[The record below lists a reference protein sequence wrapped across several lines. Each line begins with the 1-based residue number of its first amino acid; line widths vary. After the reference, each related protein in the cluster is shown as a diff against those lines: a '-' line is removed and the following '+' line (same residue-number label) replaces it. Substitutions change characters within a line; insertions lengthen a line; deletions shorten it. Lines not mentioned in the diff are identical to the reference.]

1 MRVCGK
7 SCAWLLCMALLCTAL
22 LCTVAFSLVAAEE
35 GGAQPPAPA
44 RRDLATVGNV
54 PVAEVL
60 QRLGA
65 ELEGGSEAKD
75 LDAYSRHFDR
85 TDPNQDGKHTR
96 AEYVEKGVYMTPQA
110 RAGIFRAADGNAD
123 GVVTKA
129 EYVLNR
135 IITDEAKT
143 IVGGMDDDRD
153 GLVEQA
159 EFVKHA
165 AKLLSDPKL
174 AEQVFAALDANADGG
189 ITIPEYLRI
198 WGQWARA
205 GRKPAEER
213 IAARRAELAD
223 PTNKPDPKPDH
234 PREGR
239 LGGRPPPGRPGAGAG
254 PPSVDVVFE
263 RFDRNKDGKLQKNE
277 IPEFARQFILPAD
290 ANGDD
295 VVTKEELQASR
306 QRHRPGGRPAGG
318 APR

>member
-1 MRVCGK
+1 MRVFGK
-7 SCAWLLCMALLCTAL
+7 PYSGLLCVALLCTAAL
-22 LCTVAFSLVAAEE
+22 SLVAAREVD
-35 GGAQPPAPA
+35 AQPPAPA
-44 RRDLATVGNV
+44 RADLPKVGKV
-54 PVAEVL
+54 PVADVL
-60 QRLGA
+60 RRLGA
-65 ELEGGSEAKD
+65 KLEGGSEAKD

-85 TDPNQDGKHTR
+85 TDPNRDGKHTR

-153 GLVEQA
+153 GLVERA

-165 AKLLSDPKL
+165 AKLLSGPEL
-174 AEQVFAALDANADGG
+174 AAQVFAALDANADGG
-189 ITIPEYLRI
+189 ITTAEYLRI

-213 IAARRAELAD
+213 IATRRAELAD
-223 PTNKPDPKPDH
+223 PANTPDPKPVESH
-234 PREGR
+234 P
-239 LGGRPPPGRPGAGAG
+239 GGGPPPGRPGAGTG
-254 PPSVDVVFE
+254 PPSVDEVFK
-263 RFDRNKDGKLQKNE
+263 RFDRNEDGKLQKNE

-295 VVTKEELQASR
+295 MVTKEELQASR
-306 QRHRPGGRPAGG
+306 RRQRPSGRPAAG